1 MAPSKPNVLRKASR
15 IQQEHGMT
23 FAELQTLFTMHEY
36 GPNKAKWAVMEMI
49 HGGLLQTS
57 KKRKNTYG
65 NYLYFSA
72 FWPFSGLK
80 IDYDQ
85 ICPVEWGRR
94 REFVKRIDGRDFETP
109 WILEEA

>member
-15 IQQEHGMT
+15 IQQERGMT
-23 FAELQTLFTMHEY
+23 FTELQTLFAMHEY

-49 HGGLLQTS
+49 HGALLQTS
-57 KKRKNTYG
+57 KKHKNAYG

-72 FWPFSGLK
+72 FWPFSGLT
-80 IDYDQ
+80 IDYDR

-94 REFVKRIDGRDFETP
+94 REFVKRIDGRDMETP
-109 WILEEA
+109 WILEDE